1 VRVLGLIPARGG
13 SKGIR
18 NKNIVALAGRPLIAW
33 TVAAVRSSSLLDD
46 CIVST
51 DSKEIAAA
59 AVAAGAAAPF
69 LRPPELAAADSTAQQ
84 VVAHALKAYDPGGS
98 FDYVMLL
105 QPTSPLRNAG
115 DIDGAI
121 GLARRHDAASVVSFT
136 YEETHHPYY
145 MYFVEAA
152 GVPDGPPRMKQIF
165 DYRVGTPRQ
174 DFPPAAYRNGAVY
187 LTRTEYFRREAS
199 LVSEDV
205 VPWFMPP
212 SRSINIDTPEPAV
225 PEALREP
232 ARPPDG
238 TRGFFTAGP
247 QHPSAGRFRSPSL
260 RG

>member
-1 VRVLGLIPARGG
+1 MKVLGLIPARGG

-18 NKNIVALAGRPLIAW
+18 GKNIVHLAGRPLIAW
-33 TVAAVRSSSLLDD
+33 TVDAARSSSLLDD

-51 DSKEIAAA
+51 DSEDIA
-59 AVAAGAAAPF
+59 AVASREGADVPF
-69 LRPPELAAADSTAQQ
+69 LRPTELARDDSTAQE
-84 VVAHALKAYDPGGS
+84 VVAHALDTYDPGGS

-105 QPTSPLRNAG
+105 QPTSPMRTAG

-121 GLARRHDAASVVSFT
+121 GLARRHDADSVVSFT

-145 MYFVEAA
+145 MYFVEEADS
-152 GVPDGPPRMKQIF
+152 PDRPPRMKQIF

-187 LTRTEYFRREAS
+187 LTRTEYFRRHNS

-212 SRSINIDTPEPAV
+212 SRSINIDTPEDLLFA
-225 PEALREP
+225 EFLLS
-232 ARPPDG
+232 
-238 TRGFFTAGP
+238 RGAGDP
-247 QHPSAGRFRSPSL
+247 R
-260 RG
+260 